1 MNHVPDTTD
10 VVVVGAGQAGLATGY
25 HLGRRGVRHQ
35 ILESRPTLGGQWRER
50 WDSLRLFT
58 PARYSHLPG
67 MPLPLAGGDLPTKDQ
82 VADYLESYARRFE
95 LPVRTG
101 VSVTGLAVAGDGFD
115 LATSAGPLRASRV
128 VVATGPNAMPR
139 IPAAAASLDP
149 AVVQLHS
156 SEYHNPDQLP
166 DGDVV
171 VVGAGTSGAEI
182 ALELAR
188 SGRRTYL
195 AGRPT
200 PHIPDPVVRFTGP
213 LYWAFV
219 NHVLTRSTPIGR
231 KAAAGFTSRGAPL
244 IRVSMEQVRAA
255 GVMPLPRLT
264 GTRDG
269 NPVFGDETVGRPA
282 AVVWATG
289 FGPDLRWL
297 PDIPLT
303 PDGWPITRR
312 GLVDAIPGLAF
323 VGLPFQYSLTSGLIG
338 GVGRDA
344 GFVAEALSGPQPHAR
359 PLPHLADRRRTP

>member
-1 MNHVPDTTD
+1 MSENQSPLD

-25 HLGRRGVRHQ
+25 HLGRRGVRYQ
-35 ILESRPTLGGQWRER
+35 ILESRSAPGDQWRER

-67 MPLPLAGGDLPTKDQ
+67 LPLPLAGGEFPTKDQ
-82 VADYLESYARRFE
+82 FADYLEAYARRFE

-101 VSVTGLAVAGDGFD
+101 VSVTGLRSDPDGFD
-115 LATSAGPLRASRV
+115 LATSAGPVRAGRV
-128 VVATGPNAMPR
+128 VVAGGSHTIPR

-149 AVVQLHS
+149 GIVQLHS
-156 SEYHNPDQLP
+156 SSYRNPEQLP

-200 PHIPDPVVRFTGP
+200 PHIPDPVFRYAGP
-213 LYWAFV
+213 AYWAFV
-219 NHVLTRSTPIGR
+219 NHVLTLSTPLGR
-231 KAAAGFTSRGAPL
+231 KVAAGFTSRGAPL
-244 IRVSMEQVRAA
+244 IRVSMEQVRDA
-255 GVMPLPRLT
+255 GVTTLTRFT

-269 NPVFGDETVGRPA
+269 APVFGDQTIGTPA
-282 AVVWATG
+282 VVVWATG
-289 FGPDLRWL
+289 LGPDLGWL
-297 PDIPLT
+297 PGLPVT
-303 PDGWPITRR
+303 ANGWPVTRR
-312 GLVDAIPGLAF
+312 GLVDAVPGLAF
-323 VGLPFQYSLTSGLIG
+323 VGLPFQYSLASALIG

-344 GFVAEALSGPQPHAR
+344 AFVVDAFTRPVPAHPDAR
-359 PLPHLADRRRTP
+359 AA